1 MQSIETRL
9 ANHLNLNPADIENI
23 KAVETP
29 DVLGDMFL
37 MTYDYKGTKMITNG
51 TSSLNKPL
59 QVFRS
64 ELKMA
69 FEM

>member
-9 ANHLNLNPADIENI
+9 ARHLNINPADIKNLKE
-23 KAVETP
+23 AQTP
-29 DVLGDMFL
+29 EVLGDMFL

-51 TSSLNKPL
+51 TSGLNKPL
-59 QVFRS
+59 QMFRT
-64 ELKMA
+64 ELKTA